1 MAAESAVVRRFIA
14 QSGALR
20 WFSCKRAS
28 ISTTAAGDKLK
39 SSEDGNYHLQM
50 AGEQRSGTETPGP
63 FSRLS
68 STSLVRSII
77 IGKIFQFPIL
87 YKPSL
92 ALLQKVSGSQS
103 VFLNADKNPLI
114 RAMVL
119 PLIYRQFCAG
129 RNEAEVQ
136 RTIEQIKNMGYAG
149 IILCY
154 AKEVMAKS
162 GHQAANELESTVAR
176 SHRMRQEVEDWK
188 QVNLKTLNAVGEG
201 DYIGVKLTGAGG
213 GVAQQLKDGGS
224 PSPELREALRDICRQ
239 AKSQGKRLWID
250 AEQQVYHP
258 AIDNW
263 TIDLM
268 REFNRENSMVVMT
281 TIQAYLKSSRQ
292 TVERYLRLA
301 QKEGWSLGIKLV
313 RGAYIGSDNRSK
325 IHDTKRETDE
335 CYDSI
340 AHDIITKSWPGF
352 ESGSRGAGIAAA
364 DASGFPHAR
373 IFLAGHNSESIRKA
387 SSLVRRLSQ
396 TGDLANEVH
405 YGQLQGMADD
415 IGCELLAQADH
426 QREVLKALNP
436 SSSAASSPSQ
446 MHQNDAR
453 HRLTE
458 LGIPRVYKCLSW
470 GSIQDCLYYLVR
482 RAIEN
487 QGAAERMKSSL
498 NEMQAELRRRFFG
511 LFRRGK

>member
-1 MAAESAVVRRFIA
+1 MAAESAVVRRFTA

-20 WFSCKRAS
+20 RFSCKRAS
-28 ISTTAAGDKLK
+28 ISTTADKLK
-39 SSEDGNYHLQM
+39 SPEDGDYHLQV

-68 STSLVRSII
+68 SASLVRSIM
-77 IGKIFQFPIL
+77 IGRIFQFPIL

-92 ALLQKVSGSQS
+92 ALLQKVSGSRS

-136 RTIEQIKNMGYAG
+136 RTIEQIKNMGKFPNHF
-149 IILCY
+149 LD
-154 AKEVMAKS
+154 ESSHLTS
-162 GHQAANELESTVAR
+162 GVR
-176 SHRMRQEVEDWK
+176 KR
-188 QVNLKTLNAVGEG
+188 
-201 DYIGVKLTGAGG
+201 LTGAGG
-213 GVAQQLKDGGS
+213 GVAQQLKDGGP
-224 PSPELREALRDICRQ
+224 PSPEVREALREICRQ

-364 DASGFPHAR
+364 DASGFPHVR

-446 MHQNDAR
+446 IHQHDAR
-453 HRLTE
+453 HRLAE

-470 GSIQDCLYYLVR
+470 GSVQDCLYYLVR